1 MLGKVGVFSDFF
13 FDNSG
18 NRLTAIYGTSSPSS
32 LEAASESSASLYN
45 FFASSSSA
53 RACNLSASIRSASLI
68 YLKISLLVF
77 FLCYT
82 ILKVTTVMLATN
94 NTARHVKMPTARVS
108 AVPNELS
115 SISFGF
121 TDLEASTV
129 ACFFCYNNRYPR
141 LLWQK
146 IRRRVNLCSNRSLPQ
161 PPALTS
167 SLPILKQF

>member
-13 FDNSG
+13 FVNSG
-18 NRLTAIYGTSSPSS
+18 NLLTAIYGTSSPSS
-32 LEAASESSASLYN
+32 LESASESSSFYN

-53 RACNLSASIRSASLI
+53 IACNLSASIRSASLI

-82 ILKVTTVMLATN
+82 ILKVTTVILATN
-94 NTARHVKMPTARVS
+94 KTARHVNIPTARVS

-115 SISFGF
+115 SISFVF

-129 ACFFCYNNRYPR
+129 ACFFCYSNRCPR
-141 LLWQK
+141 LL
-146 IRRRVNLCSNRSLPQ
+146 
-161 PPALTS
+161 
-167 SLPILKQF
+167 